1 MYALPNTFILGG
13 LMDKYFILKED
24 IYKILDNAQIPESE
38 RQRIKMLIDEQPVV
52 AERKEL
58 ATGS

>member
-1 MYALPNTFILGG
+1 
-13 LMDKYFILKED
+13 MDKYFILKED

>member
-1 MYALPNTFILGG
+1 MYAPPNTFYSGG

-58 ATGS
+58 ATEG

>member
-1 MYALPNTFILGG
+1 MDKHFILR
-13 LMDKYFILKED
+13 ED
-24 IYKILDNAQIPESE
+24 IYKILDSAQIPESE

>member
-1 MYALPNTFILGG
+1 
-13 LMDKYFILKED
+13 MDKYFILKED

-58 ATGS
+58 ATES